1 MKYRIDLHG
10 RVANDVTIDRS
21 LARNPFI
28 NPAWSS
34 LVHSTTDVDIASTLI
49 ATVMIDGAA
58 QGSKLSWRHV
68 SFPHRPRS
76 VKSTRRRMTWFLCIS
91 SNAGLFFLFLFL
103 PLVIFHLKK
112 KLFYTIPFHCF
123 KSFYQLLLI
132 AFLIGPNTSTGE
144 WQFQCRCLFRRW
156 NDTVCSQ

>member
-1 MKYRIDLHG
+1 MKRRIDLHG

-49 ATVMIDGAA
+49 ATVMIDRAA
-58 QGSKLSWRHV
+58 QESKLSWRHV

-76 VKSTRRRMTWFLCIS
+76 VKSIHRRMTWFLCIF
-91 SNAGLFFLFLFL
+91 SNLCSLLFLFRPLL
-103 PLVIFHLKK
+103 PWLFFQSLICIIFVCCVPIVVDSFADSIKRNFWWVMLVLMFIQAV
-112 KLFYTIPFHCF
+112 YP
-123 KSFYQLLLI
+123 
-132 AFLIGPNTSTGE
+132 
-144 WQFQCRCLFRRW
+144 
-156 NDTVCSQ
+156 